1 MTTLRADD
9 GIATTRSFWLGVAAY
24 LLPTFPI
31 AYVWHLVLFASA
43 YEALGIYRPIQS
55 FPLASPPWSYRVS
68 SFPGPIRA
76 SFRGAVVPYSSRGW
90 RTGSHSRPCHG
101 RSPPWPSPRKIP

>member
-9 GIATTRSFWLGVAAY
+9 GIATVRSFWLGVAAY

-43 YEALGIYRPIQS
+43 YEALGIYRPDPIVPFGFASMVIQG
-55 FPLASPPWSYRVS
+55 A
-68 SFPGPIRA
+68 SFPGPIHA
-76 SFRGAVVPYSSRGW
+76 SFRSGAVPYSHQG
-90 RTGSHSRPCHG
+90 
-101 RSPPWPSPRKIP
+101 